1 MSIGERIYYFRL
13 LREFTAELIG
23 ILIGVD
29 SEKGNKTGKINNAQS
44 RIQQY
49 ERGRRTPRPER
60 LNEIAEVLEVSPE
73 ALNLNVDSEL
83 GIMHTLFFLEDH
95 YGLPPIQADSAV
107 CIQIPETP
115 VTKKWVEMYQRY
127 YDGEISKAEYD
138 NWRYQLNEVTTD
150 EEKE

>member
-29 SEKGNKTGKINNAQS
+29 NDNGDQKGKINNAQN
-44 RIQQY
+44 RIRQY
-49 ERGRRTPRPER
+49 ESGRRTPRPER
-60 LNEIAEVLEVSPE
+60 LDEIADVLEVSPE
-73 ALNLNVDSEL
+73 ALKLNVDSEL

-95 YGLPPIQADSAV
+95 YGLPPVMSGDTVSIR
-107 CIQIPETP
+107 IPNTP
-115 VTKKWVEMYQRY
+115 VTQKWVEMYQRY
-127 YDGEISKAEYD
+127 YNGEISKAEYD
-138 NWRYQLNEVTTD
+138 NWRYQLNSVTTD